1 MKRNSPP
8 PPPEKDEPQG
18 NNDEERQENKGV
30 YVLMSTEAYWLVG
43 HWNVHCSAWLFMSEG

>member
-18 NNDEERQENKGV
+18 NNDEERQENKGM